1 MPEEKKIHPEVKSK
15 IHPRNKHRGRY
26 NFDELKQGSPELTP
40 FVKLNP
46 YGDESIDFSNAEAVK
61 ALNRALLK
69 HFYGITFW
77 EIPSGYLCPPIPG
90 RADYI
95 HHAADL
101 LSSIHNGEIPTG
113 ENVRC
118 LDIGVGANCIYPILG
133 NREYGWSFVGS
144 DIDPKA
150 LASAQAIIDNNE
162 SLISNIDLRLQEH
175 SEYVFKGIIQQEER
189 FDLIICN
196 PPFHASQAEANAG
209 TMRKISNL
217 NQRKV
222 KQTVLNFGG
231 QSNELWCKGGE
242 EIFVKQ
248 LISESSEFGENCL
261 WFTTLV
267 SKQTNLKTFYAAL
280 KKVGAVEVKTIPMG
294 QGNKISRI
302 LAWTFFNENQRLAWA
317 NHNWG

>member
-26 NFDELKQGSPELTP
+26 NFDELKQSSPELTP

-113 ENVRC
+113 KNVRC

-150 LASAQAIIDNNE
+150 LASAQAIMDNNE

-248 LISESSEFGENCL
+248 LISESSKFGENCL

-317 NHNWG
+317 NHNWR